1 MAAPPLILR
10 WPAVVGSPRLVLG
23 QPEVEPGVVTAYGDL
38 LLPAPELLGAA
49 AHTRPPG
56 ATAGGDLEI
65 GDAAMEITGTAVYA
79 VDVSRPLVA
88 RARGRWQA
96 ALPLQRSQRIRWQD
110 AAAQPSSLRSR
121 WQRATPLHASLRS
134 RWQDTVPLPR
144 SLGGRFQDALRVSGQ
159 TLSGFQ
165 DAVPVYVGRAARF
178 QDALPEHRRVAS
190 RFQEQIRVYSGHS
203 SRFQDALPLAAGWVA
218 RGRGAAP
225 VYARWGVRYQDAI
238 PLGPGRR
245 IPPKPPEPDPCYIP
259 NARLVL
265 REPWTGSARL
275 ILICERH
282 DGPGPEPGATVVV
295 PIRTVYMTTNSL
307 TLVRADTGQPIPA
320 ESFALSIDADSW
332 TWSWSA
338 SVQQA
343 GLALLLGAAGDDPR
357 EVIATI
363 NGVPYWLCAESVS
376 RERTFGNARVRV
388 QGRGRAAVLDA
399 PYAPVL
405 NHAAATAQTAQQL
418 MALAL
423 QINGVGIGWSVDWG
437 VTDWLVPANTWT
449 HQGTHIG
456 AVLDI
461 ASAAGAIVQPHRT
474 AKTLRVLPRYP
485 AMPRDWATLTPDFE
499 LPADVAQVEG
509 LNWVTKPGYNRA
521 HVAGTTAAGVLGEYT
536 LTGSAGDLPAPMVTH
551 PLITHADA
559 ARQRA
564 LPILADAGAQVP
576 MSLSLPVLSETG
588 LILPGSL
595 VRYRD
600 TTVAGHPSRLGLVRG
615 MSLQQNWP
623 TLRQTLELETHGV

>member
-1 MAAPPLILR
+1 MANDLVFRHPPPDGPPHDLVFGVPDAAPSGDAWLHGHIAL
-10 WPAVVGSPRLVLG
+10 PAFRVTGAGTVYAPPSAAAVGAIVLPGLVVG
-23 QPEVEPGVVTAYGDL
+23 
-38 LLPAPELLGAA
+38 
-49 AHTRPPG
+49 
-56 ATAGGDLEI
+56 GGI
-65 GDAAMEITGTAVYA
+65 SYSSGTE
-79 VDVSRPLVA
+79 RPLV
-88 RARGRWQA
+88 GRV
-96 ALPLQRSQRIRWQD
+96 
-110 AAAQPSSLRSR
+110 
-121 WQRATPLHASLRS
+121 RS
-134 RWQDTVPLPR
+134 RWQDADASVAAVGVRWQDAPALAVSACGRWQDARRTGQGLASRWQDARAMGNRLPTR
-144 SLGGRFQDALRVSGQ
+144 WQDADGVGMGVVGRWQDALAIA
-159 TLSGFQ
+159 T
-165 DAVPVYVGRAARF
+165 RADARF
-178 QDALPEHRRVAS
+178 QDAWPVARGLQGRYQEALRVYVQRDARHQDARLLARAAAGRFGHALALMVRRAS
-190 RFQEQIRVYSGHS
+190 RY
-203 SRFQDALPLAAGWVA
+203 QDALP
-218 RGRGAAP
+218 P
-225 VYARWGVRYQDAI
+225 
-238 PLGPGRR
+238 GPGRR
-245 IPPKPPEPDPCYIP
+245 VRPGPSQPEPCYLP
-259 NARLVL
+259 SGEVVF
-265 REPWTGSARL
+265 REPWMANTTL
-275 ILICERH
+275 IFVCERH
-282 DGPGPEPGATVVV
+282 GPGPEPGATVVV

-320 ESFALSIDADSW
+320 ESFSLSIDADSW

-343 GLALLLGAAGDDPR
+343 GLSLLLGVAGDDPR

-363 NGVPYWLCAESVS
+363 NGVPYWLCAEGIS

-423 QINGVGIGWSVDWG
+423 QINGVGIGWDVAWG
-437 VTDWLVPANTWT
+437 VTDWLVPGGTWT

-509 LNWVTKPGYNRA
+509 MNWVTKPGYNRA

-536 LTGSAGDLPAPMVTH
+536 LTGSAGDLPAPMITH

-564 LPILADAGAQVP
+564 LPILADTGPQVP

-600 TTVAGHPSRLGLVRG
+600 TTVTGHPSRLGLVRG